1 MKCFTRSNLASSL
14 AALGVRRSRDLFAEL
29 ASAYAAPDR
38 HYHTARHVDACLTQ
52 FQPYRSLAEHPV
64 EMEIALWFHDA
75 IYHAQRNDNERLS
88 AQWAAE
94 FLSSENADPACVTRI
109 HALIMATR
117 HDAAV
122 DDPDQ
127 RLLVDIDLGI
137 LGQPRPVF
145 DDYDAAIRREY
156 HWVPWPRYVES
167 RIAVLSE
174 FLKRPH
180 IYATLLLRDR
190 FETQA
195 RLNIAHAIAKLEQ
208 A

>member
-1 MKCFTRSNLASSL
+1 VNCFTRSNLATSL
-14 AALGVRRSRDLFAEL
+14 AVLDVRPTRDIFAEL
-29 ASAYAAPDR
+29 AEAYVAPDR
-38 HYHTARHVDACLTQ
+38 HYHTARHVDACLAQ
-52 FQPYRSLAEHPV
+52 FQPYRSLAAHPA
-64 EMEIALWFHDA
+64 EIEIALWFHDA
-75 IYHAQRNDNERLS
+75 IYDTRRNDNERMS
-88 AQWAAE
+88 AAWAAE
-94 FLSSENADPACVTRI
+94 FLSSEHADPACVARI
-109 HALIMATR
+109 HALIMTTR

-137 LGQPRPVF
+137 LGQPRQTF

-156 HWVPWPRYVES
+156 HWVPWPRYAES
-167 RIAVLSE
+167 RIALLSE

-180 IYATLLLRDR
+180 IYATTLLRER
-190 FETQA
+190 FEVQA